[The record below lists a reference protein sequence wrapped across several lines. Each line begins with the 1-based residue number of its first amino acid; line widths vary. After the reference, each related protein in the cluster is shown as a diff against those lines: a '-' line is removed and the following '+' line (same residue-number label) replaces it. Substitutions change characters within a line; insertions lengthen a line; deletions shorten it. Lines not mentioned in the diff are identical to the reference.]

1 MFEGIGTMNSYL
13 QMKQLRFA
21 ANYRLATG
29 QDLNAQK
36 KASKS
41 LVESMLAASKTEAAQ
56 TADQAEALRTA
67 LIKQELMNGKELS
80 DEEMRYLKEKAPDL
94 YAKAQKAQKAREEL
108 KEELQHCRTKAEARQ
123 AVMHAMAKASAEAS
137 AELASAR
144 AMTAGGASA
153 ASMSGGGISAGGSAA
168 GACDAGTATA
178 PAASAALSAG
188 GGTVQPGNVGALAGA
203 PLSAAAGTS
212 SAAAA
217 AFGSAAAG
225 TAADATASSAG
236 AASGVS
242 DAQSRLTPQSIA
254 EKFIMVVRAL
264 EDTWMKYSSSREY
277 AGLPSQETDLQG
289 LQEKDRAVV
298 QQLRLKAYRRAAQTA
313 QTAQTAHRMDSL
325 PQQ

>member
-168 GACDAGTATA
+168 GACDA
-178 PAASAALSAG
+178 ASAALSAG
-188 GGTVQPGNVGALAGA
+188 GGTAQTGNVGALAGA

-217 AFGSAAAG
+217 AFGSTAAAG

-313 QTAQTAHRMDSL
+313 HRMDSL

>member
-29 QDLNAQK
+29 QDLNAQR

-217 AFGSAAAG
+217 AFGSTAAAG

-313 QTAQTAHRMDSL
+313 HRMDSL

>member
-41 LVESMLAASKTEAAQ
+41 LAETMLAASKTEAAQ

-168 GACDAGTATA
+168 GGCDAGAATA

-188 GGTVQPGNVGALAGA
+188 GGTAQTGNVGALAGA

-212 SAAAA
+212 SAAA
-217 AFGSAAAG
+217 G
-225 TAADATASSAG
+225 TAADATAASAG

-277 AGLPSQETDLQG
+277 AGLPSQEKDSQG
-289 LQEKDRAVV
+289 LQENDRAVV

-313 QTAQTAHRMDSL
+313 HRADSL
-325 PQQ
+325 PPQ